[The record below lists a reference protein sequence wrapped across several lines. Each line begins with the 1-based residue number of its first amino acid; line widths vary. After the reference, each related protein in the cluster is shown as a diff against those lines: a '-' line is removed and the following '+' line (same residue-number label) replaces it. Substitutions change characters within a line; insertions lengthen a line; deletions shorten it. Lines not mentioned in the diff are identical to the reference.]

1 MKYLILALF
10 LASCTTVPVAPPAPV
25 ETAKPLPQEEE
36 IPEHP
41 LRGFPCDLVRESD
54 EAYAACLEDN
64 KPEAAPVP
72 ETKLKVP
79 ANCDAILKA
88 DPGCPRLGQY
98 HAVDLATYVDRKL
111 AEVLACVGVKTVI
124 RYYDWPGQETIKGK
138 MPTAA
143 EMALLKEFGFD
154 HLRVF
159 QHNNSKLATF
169 TAARGVI
176 DANHSIAQARAAGA
190 TPGRA
195 IYFGA
200 DGDFKP
206 EEIMAYFK
214 AAAPLVRKAGFRVG
228 MYGSGGNCEALKKAG
243 LVDGVLCMIA
253 ASSWG
258 WRGTKDILAKN
269 AGFSLRQKVNQK
281 CAGKSLDYNVA
292 LVQDFGQWGLK

>member
-10 LASCTTVPVAPPAPV
+10 LASCSTVPVTTPPSESPPPPAEVP
-25 ETAKPLPQEEE
+25 
-36 IPEHP
+36 
-41 LRGFPCDLVRESD
+41 
-54 EAYAACLEDN
+54 
-64 KPEAAPVP
+64 APVP
-72 ETKLKVP
+72 EGKAPEIQLKQP
-79 ANCDAILKA
+79 ANCNAILKA
-88 DPGCPRLGQY
+88 ADAGCPKLGAW

-111 AEVLACVGVKTVI
+111 AEILACAGVHTVI
-124 RYYDWPGQETIKGK
+124 RYYDWPGQETIRGK

-143 EMALLKEFGFD
+143 EMAILKEFGFH

-159 QHNNSKLATF
+159 QHNNNKLATF
-169 TAARGVI
+169 TAARGAI
-176 DANHSIAQARAAGA
+176 DAKHSIAQAKATGA

-206 EEIMAYFK
+206 EEVMAYFK
-214 AAAPLVRKAGFRVG
+214 IACPAVKAAGFRCG
-228 MYGSGGNCEALKKAG
+228 MYGSGAVCEALKKAG
-243 LVDGVLCMIA
+243 LVDGSLCMIA

-269 AGFSLRQKVNQK
+269 SGFSLRQKVNQK

-292 LVQDFGQWGLK
+292 LIQDFGQWRLE